1 MSKDRESDAE
11 RFATLAR
18 ESLRVKDADGHLY
31 LRPSVIRIQCCY
43 WGIHARYGV
52 NADQRRS
59 FRGGRSARTGIPS
72 EMLAKRIAEENPT
85 QDRATIDAEAT
96 KLAQYQRVATVASHA
111 ESDGY
116 LAKFNLWRTQVE
128 GGIKVSLRDAT
139 VSMDSETV
147 FAVPPAGAYF
157 GFSYFSFRGGLRL
170 GAWRPSRSALCSCS
184 RSDDA
189 PPWSTESIP
198 DGERWALNGLGIA
211 LSQRDRGSHSKTR
224 SKIADS
230 RDY

>member
-1 MSKDRESDAE
+1 MSTDRESDAE

-31 LRPSVIRIQCCY
+31 LRPSVIRY
-43 WGIHARYGV
+43 
-52 NADQRRS
+52 NAATREYTLGMALMLTNDEVLEVVGQPDRD
-59 FRGGRSARTGIPS
+59 TVK
-72 EMLAKRIAEENPT
+72 MLAKRIAEESPT

-128 GGIKVSLRDAT
+128 EGIKVSLRDAT

-147 FAVPPAGAYF
+147 FAVPRLVRILDSPAFPSAEDYAWAHDVLRGLPYARALAATMTHF
-157 GFSYFSFRGGLRL
+157 GQLSL
-170 GAWRPSRSALCSCS
+170 SR
-184 RSDDA
+184 
-189 PPWSTESIP
+189 TKK
-198 DGERWALNGLGIA
+198 DGR
-211 LSQRDRGSHSKTR
+211 
-224 SKIADS
+224 
-230 RDY
+230 